1 MRYVL
6 SFGLVSIATIIKLYH
21 FNMIG
26 LSTPFLLYFGTV
38 IVCSRWLGKGP
49 AYFGISISLLAIIYF
64 FMAPY
69 GALAIN
75 HNQSIQLLLYTVEAW
90 LLIGLSNALNESTK
104 KNLTQM
110 KLFEAIMA
118 KSTDGIVVVDKDGKR
133 TYCSPSVENVI
144 GYSAE
149 EYLKLPAWKLGHPDE
164 LERIKEQYKNLTE
177 SSGECMV
184 LLHRMRHKNGKWIWV
199 ESRVTNSL
207 DESGVASMIANFNNV
222 TKRIETE
229 QHLKDFIGI
238 VSHELKSPLTS
249 MKAYGQ
255 ITLKKIDLKD
265 DSGASTFALRMS
277 HLTDR
282 MLKLIND
289 MLDVAT
295 INAGQLKLDI
305 QKFDLNALVHE
316 VVDLLQQTTDRHQL
330 IINFSELQE
339 ISGDKDKI
347 AQIITNLITNAI
359 KYTPSGGE
367 INIASKL
374 LMTELEYQ

>member
-1 MRYVL
+1 MRKLSTPEIPVYMRYVL

-316 VVDLLQQTTDRHQL
+316 VVDSLQQTTDRHQL

-339 ISGDKDKI
+339 ISGDKEK
-347 AQIITNLITNAI
+347 
-359 KYTPSGGE
+359 
-367 INIASKL
+367 
-374 LMTELEYQ
+374 